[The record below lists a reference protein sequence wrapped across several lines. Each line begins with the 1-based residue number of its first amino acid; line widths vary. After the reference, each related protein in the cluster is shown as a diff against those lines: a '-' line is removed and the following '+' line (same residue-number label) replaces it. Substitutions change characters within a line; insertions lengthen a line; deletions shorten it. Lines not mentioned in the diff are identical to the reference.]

1 MARDKLKL
9 VRVHTQDQALN
20 RVQENVA
27 RPLDELHRSPVGEM
41 ADGSK
46 VTWTFT
52 AGTNNLPHKLGRA
65 YIGYLCVRCD
75 QQTVF
80 AEYEASTV
88 DRTKYLPLQASD
100 ACTATFYIW

>member
-9 VRVHTQDQALN
+9 VRVHTQDQNLN

-41 ADGSK
+41 ADGHK
-46 VTWTFT
+46 VEWDFT
-52 AGTNNLPHKLGRA
+52 AGANSVPHSLGRR
-65 YIGYLCVRCD
+65 YDGYLCVRCD
-75 QQTVF
+75 QQVLF
-80 AEYEASTV
+80 AEDEASTV

-100 ACTATFYIW
+100 VCTATFYIW